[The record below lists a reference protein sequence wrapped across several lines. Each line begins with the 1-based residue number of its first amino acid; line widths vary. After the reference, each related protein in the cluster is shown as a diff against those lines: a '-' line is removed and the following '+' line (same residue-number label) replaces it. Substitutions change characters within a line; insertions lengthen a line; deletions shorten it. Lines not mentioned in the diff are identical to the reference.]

1 MDLLFTP
8 FDLTVIE
15 VEYQGRAMGR
25 AAPHRIDRHI
35 HPAVKPGAVAA
46 ADATGIDYLKLLDD
60 AHQAQVGQAINYPAL
75 ADDDTQP
82 PAGDRDEPQTR

>member
-1 MDLLFTP
+1 
-8 FDLTVIE
+8 
-15 VEYQGRAMGR
+15 MGR

-46 ADATGIDYLKLLDD
+46 ADATGVDYLKLLDD

-82 PAGDRDEPQTR
+82 PAGDRDQPQTR